1 MADISKITTLDG
13 TTYNIKDTTAR
24 NGLVSAMSAAEAEAG
39 TATTARSI
47 TAAVLKDA
55 ILTHSYWQYNSS
67 TDSIDLIF
75 PS

>member
-24 NGLVSAMSAAEAEAG
+24 NGLPSAMTESEATTG
-39 TATTARSI
+39 TGTTARTISPV
-47 TAAVLKDA
+47 VLKTA
-55 ILTHSYWQYNSS
+55 IQAHGYWQYNST
-67 TDSIDLIF
+67 TDSIDLVF